1 MNLIPVNIDSI
12 LVGEPLPFHLLNK
25 DGVLLARKS
34 FVVRSRDDL
43 VDLSHRD
50 GGIFIDGV
58 DAEALRRAYNDQLQT
73 MLKEQQSLGVIA
85 RTRPSS
91 QTFKMAEAIKKADI
105 RGKEVIDGNTRID
118 WLDLQEQA
126 NFMLRDTN
134 PLTFTER
141 LEDIHEILGQQIR
154 RNPDGAL
161 FALIYL
167 SSTDTH
173 HYSATHSML
182 VSVMCGLASR
192 EVLNW
197 PDPVE
202 SLLRKVA
209 LTMNMAMTDLQ
220 DKLAVQAK
228 PPSAEQRLAIDEHS
242 TRSAALLQ
250 QLGVTDAVWID
261 AVGGHHQQTPGAL
274 RTKTPAQ
281 RMARLV
287 QRADL
292 FAARI
297 SPRAARKPISP
308 AAAMQACYFDENK
321 QVDEAGAALIKAI
334 GIYQPGAFVKLVTDE
349 IAVVVRRG
357 INTSTPK
364 VAVLINRS
372 GLPTMEPI
380 VRDTSLKEYRI
391 TASVPHRDVKLKIN
405 LEKTLLLTQSP
416 QSDRAF

>member
-1 MNLIPVNIDSI
+1 MNLIPVDIDSI
-12 LVGEPLPFHLLNK
+12 LIGEPLPFHLLNK

-43 VDLSHRD
+43 QDLSHRD

-85 RTRPSS
+85 KTRPSTE
-91 QTFKMAEAIKKADI
+91 TFRMAEAIKKADI
-105 RGKEVIDGNTRID
+105 RGRDLIETNARVD

-141 LEDIHEILGQQIR
+141 LENIHAVLGQQIR

-167 SSTDTH
+167 SSTETRR
-173 HYSATHSML
+173 YSATHAML

-209 LTMNMAMTDLQ
+209 LTMNVAMTDLQ
-220 DKLAVQAK
+220 DKLAVQSK
-228 PPSAEQRLAIDEHS
+228 PPTSEQRAAINAHAG
-242 TRSAALLQ
+242 RSAGLLQ
-250 QLGVTDAVWID
+250 ELGITDAVWID
-261 AVGGHHQQTPGAL
+261 AVAGHHQQAPGAL
-274 RTKTPAQ
+274 RSKTPAQ
-281 RMARLV
+281 RLSRLV

-292 FAARI
+292 FAARL
-297 SPRAARKPISP
+297 SPRAGRKPITP
-308 AAAMQACYFDENK
+308 AAAMQACYFDEDK
-321 QVDEAGAALIKAI
+321 QVDEAGAALIKAV
-334 GIYQPGAFVKLVTDE
+334 GIYQPGAFVKLATEE

-357 INTSTPK
+357 ANTSTPK

-372 GLPTMEPI
+372 GLPTIEPI
-380 VRDTSLKEYRI
+380 VRDSSLKEYRI
-391 TASVPHRDVKLKIN
+391 TASVPHREVRLQIN
-405 LEKTLLLTQSP
+405 LEKILLLTQSTA
-416 QSDRAF
+416 SDRPL

>member
-1 MNLIPVNIDSI
+1 M
-12 LVGEPLPFHLLNK
+12 
-25 DGVLLARKS
+25 
-34 FVVRSRDDL
+34 
-43 VDLSHRD
+43 
-50 GGIFIDGV
+50 
-58 DAEALRRAYNDQLQT
+58 
-73 MLKEQQSLGVIA
+73 
-85 RTRPSS
+85 
-91 QTFKMAEAIKKADI
+91 
-105 RGKEVIDGNTRID
+105 
-118 WLDLQEQA
+118 
-126 NFMLRDTN
+126 
-134 PLTFTER
+134 
-141 LEDIHEILGQQIR
+141 
-154 RNPDGAL
+154 
-161 FALIYL
+161 
-167 SSTDTH
+167 
-173 HYSATHSML
+173 
-182 VSVMCGLASR
+182 
-192 EVLNW
+192 
-197 PDPVE
+197 
-202 SLLRKVA
+202 
-209 LTMNMAMTDLQ
+209 
-220 DKLAVQAK
+220 
-228 PPSAEQRLAIDEHS
+228 AIDEHS

-261 AVGGHHQQTPGAL
+261 AVSGHHQQTPGAL

-297 SPRAARKPISP
+297 SPRAVRKPISP

-321 QVDEAGAALIKAI
+321 QVDEAGAALIKAV

-357 INTSTPK
+357 VNTSTPK

-405 LEKTLLLTQSP
+405 LEKILLLTQSP